1 MRKRVHSRAGLFL
14 IELMISVLF
23 FAITTSIFLQV
34 FVKSEN
40 LRKESK
46 ELFEAQMNV
55 ASVAERIRGNVLEVP
70 DGQTGETIFYDRK
83 WERCEEKEKVY
94 EIKLIS
100 HTEEEI
106 KNVRITASS
115 KEKLIYELNLQLY

>member
-1 MRKRVHSRAGLFL
+1 MKKRVHSRAGLFL

-23 FAITTSIFLQV
+23 FAITVSIFLQV

-40 LRKESK
+40 IRMESK

-55 ASVAERIRGNVLEVP
+55 ASTAELIRGKVLEVP
-70 DGQTGETIFYDRK
+70 DGEVGRTIFYNQEWK
-83 WERCEEKEKVY
+83 PCEEKERVY

-100 HTEEEI
+100 HTKDQI
-106 KNVRITASS
+106 KNIAITASS
-115 KEKLIYELNLQLY
+115 REKMIYELQLQLY